1 MQKILLDD
9 RGLKYVCQTAER
21 FFAVSNVLRKMVNA
35 EENGQKEPG
44 EESLSAELLKYIVRC
59 YLRISENLRYVRAR
73 PHPAICVLKLYTQ
86 RDWKTA
92 HARRARE
99 ALKQCLPESM
109 RKNTIKNGIFRTDLA
124 TQSYLQRLIKHVDS
138 PHLNEDK
145 LEPLAH

>member
-73 PHPAICVLKLYTQ
+73 PHPAIYMRSEIMYTTWLENRTHAEPEKL
-86 RDWKTA
+86 
-92 HARRARE
+92 
-99 ALKQCLPESM
+99 
-109 RKNTIKNGIFRTDLA
+109 
-124 TQSYLQRLIKHVDS
+124 
-138 PHLNEDK
+138 
-145 LEPLAH
+145 

>member
-9 RGLKYVCQTAER
+9 RGLKYVCQTTER

-73 PHPAICVLKLYTQ
+73 PHPAIYMRSEIMYT
-86 RDWKTA
+86 T
-92 HARRARE
+92 
-99 ALKQCLPESM
+99 
-109 RKNTIKNGIFRTDLA
+109 
-124 TQSYLQRLIKHVDS
+124 
-138 PHLNEDK
+138 
-145 LEPLAH
+145 